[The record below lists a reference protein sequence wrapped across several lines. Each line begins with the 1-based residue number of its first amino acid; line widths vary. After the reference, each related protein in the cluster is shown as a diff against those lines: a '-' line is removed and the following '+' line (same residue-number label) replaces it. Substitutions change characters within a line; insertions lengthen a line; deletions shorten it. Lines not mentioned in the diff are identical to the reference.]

1 MIKAGNAAVGLWL
14 RAGSYA
20 AQHLTEGRVPAVV
33 AAMFGTGPQIARLV
47 KAELWHEAGHTCPRC
62 RPVGDGYLMH
72 DFLHYNPTRASVE
85 DTRRRAAD
93 RKQRGRTR
101 RRNGSDSPANAPET
115 GADPNPDAD
124 ETGTDSPLDSEDSAG
139 HDGVSR
145 PDGAGV
151 SRLSRPGPSR
161 AVGGGGSRESANR
174 RGPAS
179 SALCALPPDWEPDD
193 ALLAWAMAAGHMQRL
208 GLDGVDH
215 ATAKWRAHRATG
227 PRRTAEQWR
236 LDWQQWI
243 TRERPDTPSA
253 GRHLQA
259 VPPTRLS
266 RADQHAAALQAAL
279 DEMSTGNRTE
289 GTA

>member
-1 MIKAGNAAVGLWL
+1 MVAG
-14 RAGSYA
+14 
-20 AQHLTEGRVPAVV
+20 
-33 AAMFGTGPQIARLV
+33 MFGTGPQIAKLV
-47 KAELWHEAGHTCPRC
+47 RSGLWHDAGHECPRC
-62 RPVGDGYLMH
+62 PAVDAGAYLMH
-72 DFLHYNPTRASVE
+72 DFLLYNPTRASVE

-101 RRNGSDSPANAPET
+101 RRNGSDSPANAPQT
-115 GADPNPDAD
+115 GADSNPDAD
-124 ETGTDSPLDSEDSAG
+124 ETGADSPPDSEDSAG
-139 HDGVSR
+139 HDGVSH

-161 AVGGGGSRESANR
+161 AVGGGGSRESADR
-174 RGPAS
+174 RGLAPA
-179 SALCALPPDWEPDD
+179 ALCALPPDWEPDD

-279 DEMSTGNRTE
+279 NDMNTGNRAE